1 MLESP
6 VTSESGIKLSIEFI
20 FIYVKRS
27 PFKTMDPSESNN
39 MKVIIIA
46 NVIIIYLFT
55 PKMYKY
61 NFILIINNST

>member
-6 VTSESGIKLSIEFI
+6 VISESGIKLSIEFI

-27 PFKTMDPSESNN
+27 SFKTMDPRESNN

-55 PKMYKY
+55 SKMYK
-61 NFILIINNST
+61 